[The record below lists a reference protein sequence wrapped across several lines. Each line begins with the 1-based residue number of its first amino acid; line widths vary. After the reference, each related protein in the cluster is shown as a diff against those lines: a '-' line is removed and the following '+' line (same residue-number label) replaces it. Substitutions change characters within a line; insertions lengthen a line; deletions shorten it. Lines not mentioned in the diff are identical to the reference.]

1 MSGHRRSLTA
11 VLIAVPI
18 AVILAVLVVGA
29 GLLMALP
36 AAQGQSVA
44 KNAGWTPPPMLA
56 TTTDHSRQI
65 PSLKVLSAGSSPRAA
80 PHRAARKQLTKRKEH
95 A

>member
-1 MSGHRRSLTA
+1 MSGHRKSLTA
-11 VLIAVPI
+11 VLIAVPV

-36 AAQGQSVA
+36 AAQGQPVA

-56 TTTDHSRQI
+56 ATADPGRQI
-65 PSLKVLSAGSSPRAA
+65 PSLKVLSAGSSPRTA
-80 PHRAARKQLTKRKEH
+80 PHRGAGR
-95 A
+95 